1 AVMARLYPFSERTAA
16 LLEEGPV
23 AGECH
28 RWLARVANGLRDTL
42 DGPRCFA
49 FLRKCCDGWISHRRI
64 PDREIEAAVRLA
76 YEAPCEGEKKPK
88 AVDWPK
94 FMYEETLTAVKGA
107 PLLFDGTADTGM
119 TADEALALLFKPGEL
134 VCACWRCETAVAW
147 PLEQWLPR
155 AGSAQFL
162 CVNPLAG
169 PSGTTVDGRPSVRCQ
184 SNIALRR
191 WLVAEFDDPRMDRT
205 MQARVAGYLDRGLP
219 LALAV
224 DSGGKSLHC
233 WFYCE
238 GAEPRELARFFAL
251 ACAMGADRT
260 RWDTCGW
267 LRMPGGTRYKPDG
280 SQVRQKIV
288 YFKNRGVCE
297 RERQQIC

>member
-1 AVMARLYPFSERTAA
+1 MAILLPFSIRTLE
-16 LLEEGPV
+16 LLSSPPQ
-23 AGECH
+23 AGDTH
-28 RWLARVANGLRDTL
+28 RWLARVASGML
-42 DGPRCFA
+42 DVFERGECRE
-49 FLRKCCDGWISHRRI
+49 FLRECCDRFVAHRRI
-64 PDREIEAAVRLA
+64 PDREIDAAVSLA
-76 YEAPCEGEKKPK
+76 YDGSREGAAARPK
-88 AVDWPK
+88 EVNWPA
-94 FMYEETLTAVKGA
+94 FMYEATVFSVRDVA
-107 PLLFDGTADTGM
+107 PLFDGTADTGM

-169 PSGTTVDGRPSVRCQ
+169 PSGTTVDGKPSVRCQ

-191 WLVAEFDDPRMDRT
+191 WLVAEFDDPRMDRS
-205 MQARVAGYLDRGLP
+205 MQARIATV
-219 LALAV
+219 LARCGFPFVLAV

-233 WFYCE
+233 WFFCE
-238 GAEPRELARFFAL
+238 GAAPRDLAMFFAT

-267 LRMPGGTRYKPDG
+267 LRMPGGTRYKSDG
-280 SQVRQKIV
+280 SQVKQRIV
-288 YFKNRGVCE
+288 YFKKLE
-297 RERQQIC
+297 RVGL